1 MDEIWF
7 EDDPSSAVLLPLRWK
22 YELIEGWYWR
32 LRRCSAEVAMLLYG
46 DNQVVAM
53 VGVLLCDYQLVLRL
67 R

>member
-1 MDEIWF
+1 
-7 EDDPSSAVLLPLRWK
+7 LLPLRWK